1 MEKELK
7 KLCHTDY
14 NLLIPQD
21 WWQAHYRILLIIFLK
36 EVTNLNVNIDTCV
49 YTYEYMD
56 DCKRLNELSLP
67 EREDFYSHLKM
78 EETTDADYRTLK

>member
-1 MEKELK
+1 
-7 KLCHTDY
+7 
-14 NLLIPQD
+14 
-21 WWQAHYRILLIIFLK
+21 
-36 EVTNLNVNIDTCV
+36 
-49 YTYEYMD
+49 MD